1 MHLSPKLAVAVSALA
16 IASVSGSSLAGAAT
30 TKPSA
35 AAVKHCK
42 ALEKKDGKSKFE
54 KKYGKKSPLKKC
66 ETAYDKKHKTGSGY

>member
-1 MHLSPKLAVAVSALA
+1 MHLSRKLA
-16 IASVSGSSLAGAAT
+16 IAFSALSVAAVSGSTLAGAAS

-42 ALEKKDGKSKFE
+42 KLEKKDGKTKFD

-66 ETAYDKKHKTGSGY
+66 EMAYDKAHKKG

>member
-16 IASVSGSSLAGAAT
+16 IASVSGSAVAGAAT

-35 AAVKHCK
+35 AAVKHCTSLK
-42 ALEKKDGKSKFE
+42 KKDGKTKFD

-66 ETAYDKKHKTGSGY
+66 ETAYDKAHKTG